1 MSAANRVKVEMNWTL
16 SSVLN
21 ADASLHTVQKLESV
35 TERAITSRPKETQAG
50 IALYSLHGKTELL
63 DAGMATGGAVAEYGW
78 TCVER

>member
-1 MSAANRVKVEMNWTL
+1 M
-16 SSVLN
+16 LN

-50 IALYSLHGKTELL
+50 IALYSLRGKTELL

-78 TCVER
+78 TCEWSGRGRLSGDTQVC